1 MGKDKRYSTNSV
13 SLLDRGG
20 VVTNERGDLTFT
32 AVLKVFNRPNYN
44 GEIARPEAYD
54 EFITAYYGE
63 AGYNLPLCYMHDNKQ
78 IVGCVTKVER
88 DEERLT
94 IEATVFKTC
103 PQYEYIADLIR
114 RGVLGGVSDGS
125 YTEGYLDD
133 DENYVV
139 EKAQMCEVSL
149 VTVPAEIVA
158 GVEVKNTVV
167 SGFGHAA
174 HRDGFAGMLDD
185 RMFNVKQIDDEF

>member
-1 MGKDKRYSTNSV
+1 MGKRYNTNSC
-13 SLLDRGG
+13 SLLDRAG
-20 VVTNERGDLTFT
+20 VITDERGDLTFR

-63 AGYNLPLCYMHDNKQ
+63 AGYNLPLCLMHDSNK
-78 IVGCVTKVER
+78 IIGCVTKMER

-94 IEATVFKTC
+94 IEATVFKSC
-103 PQYEYIADLIR
+103 PQFDYIADLIR

-125 YTEGYLDD
+125 YTEGRCD
-133 DENYVV
+133 DEDNFIV

-158 GVEVKNTVV
+158 GVEVYNTVV
-167 SGFGHAA
+167 EGFGHAA
-174 HRDGFAGMLDD
+174 PRGGFAGMLDE
-185 RMFNVKQIDDEF
+185 RMFDKKNRRDEF